1 MCPALAKARMAVS
14 TGMVAA
20 KERILRMV
28 RRLFV
33 DEAVL
38 MMGDSNEA
46 MNQKEAIIRRWAE
59 DASRKFVEEEE
70 RGGDQDGLEEILLCP
85 EADRP
90 LLPRLVSV
98 VLLLVLEG
106 ANPRTVLLPL
116 TSGAFHNH

>member
-1 MCPALAKARMAVS
+1 
-14 TGMVAA
+14 
-20 KERILRMV
+20 
-28 RRLFV
+28 
-33 DEAVL
+33 
-38 MMGDSNEA
+38 

>member
-28 RRLFV
+28 RRLFI